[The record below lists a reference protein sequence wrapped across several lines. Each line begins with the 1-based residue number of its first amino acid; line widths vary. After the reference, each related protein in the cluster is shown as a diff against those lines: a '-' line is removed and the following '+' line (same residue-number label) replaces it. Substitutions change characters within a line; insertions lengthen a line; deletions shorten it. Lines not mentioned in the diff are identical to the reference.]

1 MTSKTKKTI
10 LVSILGLALIAVFI
24 GYKLYNK
31 KHFSVENA
39 RPAASLSAAD
49 LHNTFVTDSL
59 TAKTTFIGDE
69 ANQKVIEVTGEISS
83 IIAGVEKH
91 SVVKLKTATDGAFI
105 NCEMEGAADGFKA
118 GDTITLKGICNGY
131 LFEADLG
138 IPGDV
143 NMNRCIII
151 KK

>member
-1 MTSKTKKTI
+1 MTGKTKKTI
-10 LVSILGLALIAVFI
+10 LVSVLGLALIAAYT

-31 KHFSVENA
+31 QHFSVESA
-39 RPAASLSAAD
+39 SPAAAVTAAE
-49 LHNTFVTDSL
+49 LHNTFATDSA
-59 TAKTTFIGDE
+59 TAKAKFIGDE
-69 ANQKVIEVTGEISS
+69 LNQKVIVVTGEISN
-83 IIAGVEKH
+83 IITDQAKH
-91 SVVKLKTATDGAFI
+91 TVLKLKTATDGAFI
-105 NCEMEGAADGFKA
+105 NCEMEGLAGSLKV

-143 NMNRCIII
+143 NMNRCFI